1 MLIGLLLI
9 WLITAL
15 GLWLVTVLV
24 SGVRARSTSDLLL
37 AALVLGAIN
46 ASIRPLLWVLT
57 LPLTVLTFGL
67 FALLINALMVKFAAV
82 LVPGFE
88 VDSFGDALLAA
99 VIMALL
105 AIAGFI
111 LLQWLL
117 FDAVFWMQAG
127 SSGQPHFGL

>member
-1 MLIGLLLI
+1 MMESFLLL
-9 WLITAL
+9 WAVTAL
-15 GLWLVTVLV
+15 GLWLVTAML
-24 SGVRARSTSDLLL
+24 SGVRARSALSLFL

-67 FALLINALMVKFAAV
+67 FALVINALMLKLTAA

-88 VDSFGDALLAA
+88 VDTFGDALLAA

-117 FDAVFWMQAG
+117 FDTVFWLQMG
-127 SSGQPHFGL
+127 PMHPRFVV